1 MSSRFPH
8 AALSRRSLSTTCE
21 RRDLKEFFDDEDN
34 WGAMRVRVGREW
46 LKDELRLKSNEDLH
60 KLWSGI
66 PILFQRLDQFLKCV
80 F

>member
-8 AALSRRSLSTTCE
+8 AAFSRSVSTTCE

-60 KLWSGI
+60 KLWSVI
-66 PILFQRLDQFLKCV
+66 KCCFNVWISFQNV